1 MVLNKTIKSGNE
13 ITVNDY
19 TMKNVSKSMA
29 PADAIGSINGTA
41 VAKIDLSS
49 GTVLSNSMLTQK
61 TEQLSKDLR
70 EQQYNMISLPT
81 DLAAGDF
88 IDIRLQLS
96 DGGDYIVAS
105 KKNVQKADATTV
117 WLNMNEE
124 ETLAMSNA
132 IVEYYTMAGSKL
144 YATKYTDPGTQEAAV
159 ATYSPNDTVKALKID
174 GEEATEQN
182 IKDGKYKICRPFNI
196 ATKKGADNEL
206 AKDFISYI
214 MSKEGQQVISD
225 NGYIGDDS
233 AEAYA
238 GTKPSGKVVVGGSSS
253 VSPVMEKLIE
263 AYKKVN
269 TGAEIELQ
277 TTDSTTG
284 MTSAIDG
291 SYDIGMASR
300 ELQDDEKDKLDSQ
313 AIATDGIAVIV
324 NKNNTTDELSS
335 DQVKDIYTGNAVAW
349 DEVVK

>member
-1 MVLNKTIKSGNE
+1 MKIKNSKIIVAALSLSMILSACGNKDNSNDGSNGSNPTENASTASEKKDGENTKANQE
-13 ITVNDY
+13 DFDITVVSREDGSGTRGAFIELFGIEEKKDGEKVDMTTDDAQITNSTSVMLTTVAGDDY
-19 TMKNVSKSMA
+19 
-29 PADAIGSINGTA
+29 AIGY
-41 VAKIDLSS
+41 V
-49 GTVLSNSMLTQK
+49 
-61 TEQLSKDLR
+61 
-70 EQQYNMISLPT
+70 SL
-81 DLAAGDF
+81 
-88 IDIRLQLS
+88 
-96 DGGDYIVAS
+96 
-105 KKNVQKADATTV
+105 
-117 WLNMNEE
+117 
-124 ETLAMSNA
+124 
-132 IVEYYTMAGSKL
+132 GSL
-144 YATKYTDPGTQEAAV
+144 
-159 ATYSPNDTVKALKID
+159 NDTVKALKID

-196 ATKKGADNEL
+196 ATKKGADNEV
-206 AKDFISYI
+206 AKDFIAYI

-238 GTKPSGKVVVGGSSS
+238 GSKPSGKAVVGGSSS

-300 ELQDDEKDKLDSQ
+300 ELQDEEKDKLDSQ
-313 AIATDGIAVIV
+313 VIATDGIAVIV

-335 DQVKDIYTGNAVAW
+335 DQVKTIYTGDATTW

>member
-1 MVLNKTIKSGNE
+1 MKLKKFIAILSVATMTAGLAVGCGSSSDSGSS
-13 ITVNDY
+13 DSSSAD
-19 TMKNVSKSMA
+19 SKSSDWDSSNDITIVSREDGSGTRGAFIELFGIEEKKDGEKVDMTTDDA
-29 PADAIGSINGTA
+29 QITNSTSVMLTTVAGDDYAIGY
-41 VAKIDLSS
+41 V
-49 GTVLSNSMLTQK
+49 
-61 TEQLSKDLR
+61 
-70 EQQYNMISLPT
+70 SL
-81 DLAAGDF
+81 
-88 IDIRLQLS
+88 
-96 DGGDYIVAS
+96 
-105 KKNVQKADATTV
+105 
-117 WLNMNEE
+117 
-124 ETLAMSNA
+124 
-132 IVEYYTMAGSKL
+132 GSL
-144 YATKYTDPGTQEAAV
+144 
-159 ATYSPNDTVKALKID
+159 NDTVKALKID

-196 ATKKGADNEL
+196 ATKKGTDNEV
-206 AKDFISYI
+206 AKDFIAYI

-238 GTKPSGKVVVGGSSS
+238 GSKPSGKAVVGGSSS

-300 ELQDDEKDKLDSQ
+300 ELQDEEKDKLDSQ
-313 AIATDGIAVIV
+313 VIATDGIAVIV

-335 DQVKDIYTGNAVAW
+335 DQVKTIYTGDATTW

>member
-1 MVLNKTIKSGNE
+1 MKKGLAVAMAALLGVATMGTTAMAAFSGDITICSREDGSGTRGAFIELFGIEEKDADGNKVDNTTEAAK
-13 ITVNDY
+13 ITNSTSVMLTTVAGDDY
-19 TMKNVSKSMA
+19 
-29 PADAIGSINGTA
+29 AIGYA
-41 VAKIDLSS
+41 
-49 GTVLSNSMLTQK
+49 
-61 TEQLSKDLR
+61 
-70 EQQYNMISLPT
+70 SLGSL
-81 DLAAGDF
+81 DD
-88 IDIRLQLS
+88 
-96 DGGDYIVAS
+96 
-105 KKNVQKADATTV
+105 TT
-117 WLNMNEE
+117 
-124 ETLAMSNA
+124 
-132 IVEYYTMAGSKL
+132 
-144 YATKYTDPGTQEAAV
+144 
-159 ATYSPNDTVKALKID
+159 KALKVD
-174 GEEATEQN
+174 GVEPSVDT
-182 IKDGKYKICRPFNI
+182 IKDGSYKISRPFNI

-206 AKDFISYI
+206 AKDFLSYI

>member
-1 MVLNKTIKSGNE
+1 MKFRKLMAVALVAAMAATMAVGCGGSSSDKSAEGSADSSADGGSDFDTSNDITIVSREDGSGTRGAFIE
-13 ITVNDY
+13 LFGIEEKQSDGTKVDMTTTDAQITNNTSVMLTTVAGDEY
-19 TMKNVSKSMA
+19 
-29 PADAIGSINGTA
+29 AIGY
-41 VAKIDLSS
+41 V
-49 GTVLSNSMLTQK
+49 
-61 TEQLSKDLR
+61 
-70 EQQYNMISLPT
+70 SL
-81 DLAAGDF
+81 
-88 IDIRLQLS
+88 
-96 DGGDYIVAS
+96 
-105 KKNVQKADATTV
+105 
-117 WLNMNEE
+117 
-124 ETLAMSNA
+124 
-132 IVEYYTMAGSKL
+132 GSL
-144 YATKYTDPGTQEAAV
+144 
-159 ATYSPNDTVKALKID
+159 NDTVKALKID

-349 DEVVK
+349 DEVAK

>member
-1 MVLNKTIKSGNE
+1 MKFRKLMAVALVAAMAATMVVGCGGSSSDKSAEGSADNSSADGGSDFDTSNDITIVSREDGSGTRGAFIE
-13 ITVNDY
+13 LFGIEEKQSDGTKVDMTTTDAQITNNTSVMLTTVAGDEY
-19 TMKNVSKSMA
+19 
-29 PADAIGSINGTA
+29 AIGY
-41 VAKIDLSS
+41 V
-49 GTVLSNSMLTQK
+49 
-61 TEQLSKDLR
+61 
-70 EQQYNMISLPT
+70 SL
-81 DLAAGDF
+81 
-88 IDIRLQLS
+88 
-96 DGGDYIVAS
+96 
-105 KKNVQKADATTV
+105 
-117 WLNMNEE
+117 
-124 ETLAMSNA
+124 
-132 IVEYYTMAGSKL
+132 GSL
-144 YATKYTDPGTQEAAV
+144 
-159 ATYSPNDTVKALKID
+159 NDTVKALKID

-196 ATKKGADNEL
+196 ATKKGADNEV
-206 AKDFISYI
+206 AKDFIAYI

-238 GTKPSGKVVVGGSSS
+238 GSKPSGKAVVGGSSS

-300 ELQDDEKDKLDSQ
+300 ELQDEEKDKLDSQ
-313 AIATDGIAVIV
+313 VIATDGIAVIV

-335 DQVKDIYTGNAVAW
+335 DQVKTIYTGDATTW

>member
-1 MVLNKTIKSGNE
+1 MKMKKFIAVLSVATMAAGLAVGCGSSSNETSDNASDSGSSDDKSSKGDWDSSNDITIVSREDGSGTRGAFIE
-13 ITVNDY
+13 LFGIEEKKDGEKVDMTTDDAQITNSTSVMLTTVAGDDY
-19 TMKNVSKSMA
+19 
-29 PADAIGSINGTA
+29 AIGY
-41 VAKIDLSS
+41 V
-49 GTVLSNSMLTQK
+49 
-61 TEQLSKDLR
+61 
-70 EQQYNMISLPT
+70 SL
-81 DLAAGDF
+81 
-88 IDIRLQLS
+88 
-96 DGGDYIVAS
+96 
-105 KKNVQKADATTV
+105 
-117 WLNMNEE
+117 
-124 ETLAMSNA
+124 
-132 IVEYYTMAGSKL
+132 GSL
-144 YATKYTDPGTQEAAV
+144 
-159 ATYSPNDTVKALKID
+159 NDTVKALKID

>member
-1 MVLNKTIKSGNE
+1 MKFRKLMAVALVAAMAATMAVGCGGSSSDKSAEGSTDNSSADSGSDFDTSNDITIVSREDGSGTRGAFIE
-13 ITVNDY
+13 LFGIEEKQSDGTKVDMTTTDAQITNNTSVMLTTVAGDEY
-19 TMKNVSKSMA
+19 
-29 PADAIGSINGTA
+29 AIGY
-41 VAKIDLSS
+41 V
-49 GTVLSNSMLTQK
+49 
-61 TEQLSKDLR
+61 
-70 EQQYNMISLPT
+70 SL
-81 DLAAGDF
+81 
-88 IDIRLQLS
+88 
-96 DGGDYIVAS
+96 
-105 KKNVQKADATTV
+105 
-117 WLNMNEE
+117 
-124 ETLAMSNA
+124 
-132 IVEYYTMAGSKL
+132 GSL
-144 YATKYTDPGTQEAAV
+144 
-159 ATYSPNDTVKALKID
+159 NDTVKALKID

-263 AYKKVN
+263 VYKKVN

>member
-1 MVLNKTIKSGNE
+1 MKMKKFIAVLSVATMAAGLAVGCGSSDSGSSDDKSSKGDWDSSNDITIVSREDGSGTRGAFIE
-13 ITVNDY
+13 LFGIEEKKDGEKVDMTTDDAQITNSTSVMLTTVAGDDY
-19 TMKNVSKSMA
+19 
-29 PADAIGSINGTA
+29 AIGY
-41 VAKIDLSS
+41 V
-49 GTVLSNSMLTQK
+49 
-61 TEQLSKDLR
+61 
-70 EQQYNMISLPT
+70 SL
-81 DLAAGDF
+81 
-88 IDIRLQLS
+88 
-96 DGGDYIVAS
+96 
-105 KKNVQKADATTV
+105 
-117 WLNMNEE
+117 
-124 ETLAMSNA
+124 
-132 IVEYYTMAGSKL
+132 GSL
-144 YATKYTDPGTQEAAV
+144 
-159 ATYSPNDTVKALKID
+159 NDTVKALKID

-182 IKDGKYKICRPFNI
+182 IEDGKYKICRPFNI

>member
-1 MVLNKTIKSGNE
+1 MKFRKLMAVALVAAMAATMAVGCGGSSSDKSAEGSTDNSSVDSGSDFDTSNDITIVSREDGSGTRGAFIE
-13 ITVNDY
+13 LFGIEEKQSDGTKVDMTTTDAQITNNTSVMLTTVAGDEY
-19 TMKNVSKSMA
+19 
-29 PADAIGSINGTA
+29 AIGY
-41 VAKIDLSS
+41 V
-49 GTVLSNSMLTQK
+49 
-61 TEQLSKDLR
+61 
-70 EQQYNMISLPT
+70 SL
-81 DLAAGDF
+81 
-88 IDIRLQLS
+88 
-96 DGGDYIVAS
+96 
-105 KKNVQKADATTV
+105 
-117 WLNMNEE
+117 
-124 ETLAMSNA
+124 
-132 IVEYYTMAGSKL
+132 GSL
-144 YATKYTDPGTQEAAV
+144 
-159 ATYSPNDTVKALKID
+159 NDTVKALKID